1 MSGKNYIATVCTHIK
16 DKWNVNSYPFHR
28 RQFYI
33 AYGILRFFGS
43 NQGERYFPE
52 WNDVPWASE
61 MAHKIFAKLHG
72 VAINGLDS
80 ISWAFINLSKFSN
93 ETDNWQ
99 TDYSGRYLPFVNDD
113 YNRCCLKEQISIL
126 QPHLIIGS
134 NAGELKDVLGYE
146 DCDTTEK
153 ECFYYPPTPDGC
165 FPPFLD
171 CYHFAA
177 IKGDENGFYIP
188 VCKVIKK
195 HESEIEDYMRK

>member
-1 MSGKNYIATVCTHIK
+1 MADNEKVKEKENNNDEIEFKIITLGNAGVGKTSII
-16 DKWNVNSYPFHR
+16 
-28 RQFYI
+28 
-33 AYGILRFFGS
+33 
-43 NQGERYFPE
+43 ER
-52 WNDVPWASE
+52 
-61 MAHKIFAKLHG
+61 
-72 VAINGLDS
+72 
-80 ISWAFINLSKFSN
+80 
-93 ETDNWQ
+93 
-99 TDYSGRYLPFVNDD
+99 FVNDD

-134 NAGELKDVLGYE
+134 NVGELKDVLGYE

>member
-1 MSGKNYIATVCTHIK
+1 
-16 DKWNVNSYPFHR
+16 
-28 RQFYI
+28 
-33 AYGILRFFGS
+33 
-43 NQGERYFPE
+43 
-52 WNDVPWASE
+52 

-134 NAGELKDVLGYE
+134 NVGELKDVLGYE